1 MASSNKIES
10 RERDGKKGVEPL
22 LLLLLG
28 TDGADYNSRNSSHGS
43 FSMVKGSTGYTP
55 PPPAHREQ
63 DSSFL
68 HNTILFILYGVYV
81 YEIWQMSF
89 NMTA

>member
-1 MASSNKIES
+1 MASSNKIELA
-10 RERDGKKGVEPL
+10 ERDGKKGVEPL

-28 TDGADYNSRNSSHGS
+28 R
-43 FSMVKGSTGYTP
+43 TGRTTTAATVHMAHFLWSKEAQDILH
-55 PPPAHREQ
+55 PPAHREQ